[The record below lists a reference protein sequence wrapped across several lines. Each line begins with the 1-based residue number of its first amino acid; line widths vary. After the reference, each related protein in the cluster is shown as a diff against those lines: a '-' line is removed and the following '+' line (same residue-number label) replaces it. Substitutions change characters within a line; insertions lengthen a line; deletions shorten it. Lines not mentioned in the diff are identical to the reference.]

1 MSRRN
6 KNRPRGAQTGQGV
19 SNAVSVQDAFSNPLF
34 HLGFGSQSPLEATE
48 YPLTR
53 MTDNYAL
60 LNSLYRDNWIVQNVV
75 GLAVDDMLREWYETT
90 GSITPAAAKALAK
103 LERKTRLR
111 ARLNEGLRW
120 GRLYGGA
127 AGLILIKGQED
138 LSKPLD
144 LGMIYPG
151 SFQGLY
157 ILDRWQGITPNMGLV
172 FDGGEEVPE
181 SYSITDGRGH
191 TVATVHH
198 SRVVRFTGRDLPRI
212 ERQTELYWGE
222 SEVEA
227 LYRDVVSHDNV
238 SANMAALTFQA
249 NVNTME
255 VKGLEQ
261 LLSIGS
267 PQVQRRFW
275 QVMQAQSVLR
285 SNFATQVVEQGTKL
299 TNTQYS
305 FTGLKDVYESMAL
318 NLCGASHYPMTK
330 LFGRSPGGLNAT
342 GESDL
347 TNYYDYIDSQREAKL
362 RPVLERLLP
371 VLCMSALGGIPED
384 IEIDFPPLKTPTP
397 TERAEIGKTKAE
409 AIAAAYTNGLLN
421 VDTAQ
426 KELKKLEEETGL
438 FGSISDEEI
447 AANVGKSYQDA
458 TALRDPLAGLGF
470 EGEAT
475 DSYPL
480 YDYSP
485 NQPRDRYGRWIPYG
499 SAGASGGGA
508 GKNTESRTRESAP
521 KSMRESAESS
531 ELNNARNVYGKA
543 DGQNYRVS
551 ANNSVEL
558 RQEGRERQPDGN
570 YKTVR
575 KSLGEVDIPE
585 NNNPDKLI
593 VTGLPDKTS
602 FMAFDDT
609 PNYILSNGRIALNK
623 NAKNNNT
630 RDQVHGLVEN
640 EIDVLGGI
648 RKDGHFYRVV
658 GSEREIDYIKNGTI
672 RKSVNHMTGEEEA
685 GLSVWETPKYRT
697 GTIIEVTG
705 KPISIGS
712 DGEPILDISSIKF
725 VRKVDD
731 LETMRANGRATFKS
745 LYSWTDA
752 QVDQALRGGYELHR

>member
-6 KNRPRGAQTGQGV
+6 KNRPKGAQSTQGV
-19 SNAVSVQDAFSNPLF
+19 TDAVSVLDAFSNPLYR
-34 HLGFGSQSPLEATE
+34 LGWGAQSPLEATE

-60 LNSLYRDNWIVQNVV
+60 LNSLYRDNWVVQNVV
-75 GLAVDDMLREWYETT
+75 GLAVDDMLREWYEIT
-90 GSITPAAAKALAK
+90 GSITPAAAKAIAK

-127 AGLILIKGQED
+127 AGLILVKGQED

-305 FTGLKDVYESMAL
+305 FAGLKDVYESMAL

-384 IEIDFPPLKTPTP
+384 VEIDFPPLKTPTP

-409 AIAAAYTNGLLN
+409 AIVAAYTNGLLN

-447 AANVGKSYQDA
+447 AANAGKSYQDA

-499 SAGASGGGA
+499 SAGASGGGVSEFTGGHRKEDGYDLTDDEKVSLVCKDTGMSEEDA
-508 GKNTESRTRESAP
+508 QEVVSAINDYTIEGYQRIREAQVSGWPEDAAAEAAAIEKYIDAAP
-521 KSMRESAESS
+521 KYGEGDLYRGMVVPDDFAGSIQVGDVIDNGGALSSWSSNENVADNFTSAGPWGEKGAV
-531 ELNNARNVYGKA
+531 LVI
-543 DGQNYRVS
+543 
-551 ANNSVEL
+551 
-558 RQEGRERQPDGN
+558 EG
-570 YKTVR
+570 
-575 KSLGEVDIPE
+575 
-585 NNNPDKLI
+585 
-593 VTGLPDKTS
+593 
-602 FMAFDDT
+602 
-609 PNYILSNGRIALNK
+609 
-623 NAKNNNT
+623 
-630 RDQVHGLVEN
+630 
-640 EIDVLGGI
+640 
-648 RKDGHFYRVV
+648 
-658 GSEREIDYIKNGTI
+658 GTK
-672 RKSVNHMTGEEEA
+672 R
-685 GLSVWETPKYRT
+685 
-697 GTIIEVTG
+697 GT
-705 KPISIGS
+705 
-712 DGEPILDISSIKF
+712 SIKH
-725 VRKVDD
+725 
-731 LETMRANGRATFKS
+731 LSANGRDEDEVLIPAS
-745 LYSWTDA
+745 AQYEVTDIYDGDT
-752 QVDQALRGGYELHR
+752 VYVYLKEVP